1 MKQNKGITIMALVV
15 TVVVLLILAGIS
27 IEKGT
32 NVITR
37 SQLENIKTDMMLVQ
51 VKGKEYVENA
61 NFELGT
67 GYDKL
72 TDESEKT
79 KRLET
84 AKSKLKGTEIT
95 DAMNLDSNLGI
106 TAENFQTDNDNL
118 IFYYELSN
126 QDLADIGISDVK
138 SDEKN
143 GKYIVKY
150 DLKNVDVEVY
160 NTKGFANGD
169 KSYYSLNEIEN
180 LNV

>member
-95 DAMNLDSNLGI
+95 DATNLDSNLGI

-160 NTKGFANGD
+160 NTKGFTNGD